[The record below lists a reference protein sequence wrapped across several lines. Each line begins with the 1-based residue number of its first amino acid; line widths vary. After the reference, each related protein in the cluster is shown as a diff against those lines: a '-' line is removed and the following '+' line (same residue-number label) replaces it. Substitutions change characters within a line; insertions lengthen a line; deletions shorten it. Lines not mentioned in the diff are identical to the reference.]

1 MKKHLLFSIYGALII
16 FIWQFL
22 SFAVTGIHGAA
33 TRYTQHQDEILA
45 KFQELGLEEGM
56 YILGQP
62 NPNAA
67 EGTDSMD
74 AYMNKPWATLNYQKD
89 MSPEMLMPM
98 ARGILVG
105 FAIAFLLFWVMS
117 QQTSSTLKN
126 RLLLSLAIGMIGFFF
141 TPYTNFIWYKNPDI
155 WGHLLDAIVPW
166 LLLGWIGHLM
176 LKNKI

>member
-22 SFAVTGIHGAA
+22 SYAATGIHSAA
-33 TRYTQHQDEILA
+33 TRYTPHQDEILA

-62 NPNAA
+62 DPAAA

-89 MSPEMLMPM
+89 MSPDMLMPM
-98 ARGILVG
+98 IRGLLVC
-105 FAIAFLLFWVMS
+105 FVISFLLFWVMS
-117 QQTSSTLKN
+117 RQKNSTLSE
-126 RLLLSLAIGMIGFFF
+126 RLLTSLAIGVIGFFF

-155 WGHLLDAIVPW
+155 WGHLLDAFVPW
-166 LLLGWIGHLM
+166 LLLGFVAHLM
-176 LKNKI
+176 LKNKD